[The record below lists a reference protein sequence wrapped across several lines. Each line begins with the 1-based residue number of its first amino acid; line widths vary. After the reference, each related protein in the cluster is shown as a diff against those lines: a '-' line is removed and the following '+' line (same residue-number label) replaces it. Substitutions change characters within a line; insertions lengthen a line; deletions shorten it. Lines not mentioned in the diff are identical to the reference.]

1 MAIKGG
7 RGRNSLLD
15 SNQRFRPYSP
25 STVRS
30 NWVTFSIEVNQLFG
44 DSSSSNSVAALKNKT
59 FCKIINLLKWF
70 RSFVYNCLNDRI
82 QLKFLLNVEW
92 IWDST
97 YNILQLP
104 RPLCFLC
111 MPSLDYYKARSKL
124 RSNWVLLVRVG
135 IGGDIKN
142 SDLHHQAIV
151 QPSPIVP
158 FWYVLSWSPKI

>member
-1 MAIKGG
+1 MISLIRVQLSQWSDSIKVLVKCRMDLG
-7 RGRNSLLD
+7 L
-15 SNQRFRPYSP
+15 Y
-25 STVRS
+25 
-30 NWVTFSIEVNQLFG
+30 
-44 DSSSSNSVAALKNKT
+44 
-59 FCKIINLLKWF
+59 
-70 RSFVYNCLNDRI
+70 VY
-82 QLKFLLNVEW
+82 
-92 IWDST
+92 
-97 YNILQLP
+97 ILQLP

-158 FWYVLSWSPKI
+158 FWYVLSWSPKFNLFLYLPSEISCLAVADEDSHVLLVVCSVVNCPIFGGTRNKFQ